1 MRGKVEACPLKSL
14 TGIVDRRH
22 RGHVANGEWLRSN
35 TWHVLSEPLS
45 RERRSRT
52 YSFSYCSFIGE
63 LRDCSPTSPRLS
75 APMTLPHDLYSQ
87 LGLGNLTKAAF
98 FSIEMSTA
106 KQSREEAKTL
116 AQKGNDLVQGQGG
129 GHPRGLG
136 ADAHYKPQTRAVVTH
151 TVPRDRPCGCESCSR
166 DLLLPWQITQSLSAL
181 SVPTCKIIILS
192 TFEGNQED

>member
-1 MRGKVEACPLKSL
+1 MA
-14 TGIVDRRH
+14 
-22 RGHVANGEWLRSN
+22 RS
-35 TWHVLSEPLS
+35 VRAPQ
-45 RERRSRT
+45 SRT
-52 YSFSYCSFIGE
+52 RLSHVQLFLLLVHSE
-63 LRDCSPTSPRLS
+63 LRDCSPTSLRLS

-98 FSIEMSTA
+98 FSTEMSTA

-116 AQKGNDLVQGQGG
+116 TQKGNDLVQGQGG
-129 GHPRGLG
+129 GHPRGPG

-166 DLLLPWQITQSLSAL
+166 DLLRPWQITQSLSAL
-181 SVPTCKIIILS
+181 SVPTSKIIILS